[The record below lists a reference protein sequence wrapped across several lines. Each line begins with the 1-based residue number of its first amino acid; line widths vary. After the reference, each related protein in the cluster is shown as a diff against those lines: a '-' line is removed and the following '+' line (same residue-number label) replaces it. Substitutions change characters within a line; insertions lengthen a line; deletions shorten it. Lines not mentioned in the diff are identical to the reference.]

1 MKKRNFFKEV
11 PAARVPRNMFDLSHE
26 VKMSGRFGFLY
37 PTLLMEVMPGD
48 SVNDKIV
55 NFLRAAPMLAP
66 IMHQVKIKTDAFFV
80 PFRLLNGDVWE
91 TFATGGQD
99 GTDTVVLPYFTPAGV
114 DVATGGVAE
123 QMFAKGTLWDYFGG
137 PVIEGAAPGAWS
149 TEQMSVYPFF
159 AYRQVWNDWFRDPN
173 LEDELV
179 WDHEMVGDQSAL
191 FVNSGFRLY
200 DLRQRG
206 WERESFTAA
215 LPWPQRGPEV
225 LLPLAGTGS
234 VTYTPTSNYYQQDGG
249 DPAAGA
255 ASFGA
260 VNSLRDTTNE
270 LTRVENIDE
279 VLLTTSSIT
288 INDFRAAL
296 AMQRWMEINS
306 RAGGR
311 YIEQIK
317 GQYDVTVPDYRLQR
331 SEYLG
336 GGRATLTISEVL
348 STTDTASVPV
358 GDMAGHGISVG
369 KTNGFNYRC
378 QEHGLIIVILSIV
391 PTPAY
396 MQGLPKLWSKANR
409 FDDLAFPSL
418 ANLGEQEMKSKEIY
432 YSFDATEDAANN
444 ELWGYN
450 PRYYQYKF
458 MQDRVAGDFRDTLL
472 FWHLARK
479 FSARPVL
486 DRDFVIMDEEEAGN
500 GEPYYRIFAAAG
512 AADYFWMQIFHKLH
526 VQRPLSY
533 YGVPQLI
540 G

>member
-26 VKMSGRFGFLY
+26 VKMSGRFGYLY

-48 SVNDKIV
+48 EVSDHIV
-55 NFLRAAPMLAP
+55 NNVRAAPMLAP
-66 IMHQVKIKTDAFFV
+66 IMHQVKVKTDAFFI

-114 DVATGGVAE
+114 DAASGGISE
-123 QMFAKGTLWDYFGG
+123 QIFAKGTLWDYLGG
-137 PVIEGAAPGAWS
+137 PVVEGAAPGAWS
-149 TEQMSVYPFF
+149 VEQLSIYPFL
-159 AYRQVWNDWFRDPN
+159 AYRQLWNDWFRDPN
-173 LEDELV
+173 LQDELV
-179 WDHEMVGDQSAL
+179 WDHEMVGDQSGL
-191 FVNSGFRLY
+191 FINSGYRLY

-234 VTYTPTSNYYQQDGG
+234 VTYTPTSNYYQADGG
-249 DPAAGA
+249 DPDAGPT
-255 ASFGA
+255 SFGA
-260 VNSLRDTTNE
+260 ANSLRDDTNE

-336 GGRATLTISEVL
+336 GGRATMTISEVL

-358 GDMAGHGISVG
+358 GDMAGHGHSVG
-369 KTNGFNYRC
+369 KSNNFRYRC
-378 QEHGLIIVILSIV
+378 QEHGLILVIFSIV

-418 ANLGEQEMKSKEIY
+418 ANLGEQEMKSKEVY

-458 MQDRVAGDFRDTLL
+458 MQDRVSGDFRDTLL

-479 FSARPVL
+479 FNARPVL
-486 DRDFVIMDEEEAGN
+486 DAVFLEVSEENGAEEEL
-500 GEPYYRIFAAAG
+500 YRIFAAAG

-526 VQRPLSY
+526 AKRPLSY